1 MKTCSTCHATKPL
14 TKFDN
19 YGGKLRSY
27 CSDCRREK
35 DRAVAA
41 ERRRAKGI
49 AQVKGT
55 EAQCQDCGSVFT
67 KMSYLNIRC
76 KPCQR
81 EVMLARAR
89 AASLKKARERG
100 DRAMGSV
107 CSCAHCGK
115 QFTLDA
121 KKAKYCAECR
131 VLQKKGAIPF
141 MKEHSKKYI
150 AEYMANPKN
159 RRKVLDT
166 ANARKRQRRSTDPLY
181 AMIGRVRARLNE
193 TLRKGGYTKRSR
205 THEIIGCDY
214 EFLRGWIESQFKP
227 GMTWENRDAWHL
239 DHRVPLASAKSAEE
253 ILRLSHYTN
262 LQPLWAEENQ
272 KKGDKLPDEL

>member
-1 MKTCSTCHATKPL
+1 MKICSTCHATKPL
-14 TKFDN
+14 TEFDS

-67 KMSYLNIRC
+67 KMSHLNIRC

-81 EVMLARAR
+81 EVMLKRAR
-89 AASLKKARERG
+89 AASLKKSRERG
-100 DRAMGSV
+100 DRVMGSV
-107 CSCAHCGK
+107 CSCGHCGK
-115 QFTLDA
+115 QFTLEA
-121 KKAKYCAECR
+121 KRAKYCADCR
-131 VLQKKGAIPF
+131 VLSGKSALPERKRQKKD
-141 MKEHSKKYI
+141 YI
-150 AEYMANPKN
+150 KRYMANPEN
-159 RRKVLDT
+159 RRKTMDT
-166 ANARKRQRRSTDPLY
+166 ANAKQRRRRASDPLF
-181 AMIGRVRARLNE
+181 ALIGRVRARLSE
-193 TLRKGGYTKRSR
+193 VLRKNGYTKRSR

-239 DHRVPLASAKSAEE
+239 DHRVPLSSAKSEEE

-272 KKGDKLPDEL
+272 KKGDKLPDQF